1 MDSMRVL
8 FCNYEYP
15 PLGGGGGV
23 LTRAL
28 AAELAQ
34 RHTVTVLTSGAFGLP
49 RETIDI
55 GGVRVLRV
63 PVPFRRHTAVATLPS
78 MLAFLVGGLTV
89 GYRLLGR
96 DDCDILNTH
105 FVLPTG
111 PVGDRLARA
120 ARIPHV
126 LSVLGG
132 DLYDPSKR
140 ISPHRHLVLRVWI
153 RRLLRRAAVVVG
165 GSRNTVENV
174 HRFYAADVPVTLI
187 PLGIARPAIHKATRA
202 QFGCRDDEVVL
213 VTVGRLVSRKAV
225 HQLVEMMGRLR
236 ERPVRLLIV
245 GSGPQENALRADIA
259 RRGLASRVRLLGQLT
274 DVEKFR
280 ALSVAD
286 VYVSASQ
293 HEGFGLVFLEAMA
306 CGLPV
311 VAYDHGGQAD
321 FLRDAETG
329 FLVALNDLDALTDRC
344 LRLVD
349 DGELRRAFGT
359 ATRAV
364 AEAGYIDRCA
374 AMYEALF
381 HNTIA
386 NRAAI
391 APPAARRAVA

>member
-1 MDSMRVL
+1 
-8 FCNYEYP
+8 
-15 PLGGGGGV
+15 
-23 LTRAL
+23 
-28 AAELAQ
+28 
-34 RHTVTVLTSGAFGLP
+34 
-49 RETIDI
+49 
-55 GGVRVLRV
+55 
-63 PVPFRRHTAVATLPS
+63 
-78 MLAFLVGGLTV
+78 
-89 GYRLLGR
+89 
-96 DDCDILNTH
+96 
-105 FVLPTG
+105 
-111 PVGDRLARA
+111 
-120 ARIPHV
+120 V

-140 ISPHRHLVLRVWI
+140 TSPHRHAVLRTWI

-174 HRFYAADVPVTLI
+174 HRFYADDVSVTLI
-187 PLGIARPAIHKATRA
+187 PLGIARPTLHQATRA

-213 VTVGRLVSRKAV
+213 VTVGRLVKRKAV

-245 GSGPQENALRADIA
+245 GSGPQESALRADIA
-259 RRGLASRVRLLGQLT
+259 RRGLEGQVRLLGQLT
-274 DVEKFR
+274 DIEKFQ

-311 VAYDHGGQAD
+311 VAYDHGGQSD

-344 LRLVD
+344 GRLAD
-349 DGELRRAFGT
+349 DSELRRTFGT
-359 ATRAV
+359 AAWAG

-374 AMYEALF
+374 ATYEALF
-381 HNTIA
+381 RNTVA
-386 NRAAI
+386 NRPAVAG
-391 APPAARRAVA
+391 PAARRAVA

>member
-1 MDSMRVL
+1 MRIL
-8 FCNYEYP
+8 LCNYEYP

-28 AAELAQ
+28 AGELAQ

-49 RETIDI
+49 KETTDSD
-55 GGVRVLRV
+55 GVRVLRV
-63 PVPFRRHTAVATLPS
+63 PVPFRHHAAVATLPS
-78 MLAFLVGGLTV
+78 MLAFLVGGLTA
-89 GYRLLGR
+89 GYRLIARG
-96 DDCDILNTH
+96 DYDILNTH

-120 ARIPHV
+120 AGIPHV

-140 ISPHRHLVLRVWI
+140 MSPHRHLVLRIWI
-153 RRLLRRAAVVVG
+153 RRLLHRAAVVVG

-187 PLGIARPAIHKATRA
+187 PLGIARPILGTATRA
-202 QFGCRDDEVVL
+202 QFDCRDDEVVL
-213 VTVGRLVSRKAV
+213 VTVGRLVRRKAV
-225 HQLVEMMGRLR
+225 HQLVQMMDRLR
-236 ERPVRLLIV
+236 QRPVRLLIV
-245 GSGPQENALRADIA
+245 GSGPQESALRTDIG
-259 RRGLASRVRLLGQLT
+259 RRGLEGQVRLLGQLT
-274 DVEKFR
+274 DGEKFQ

-286 VYVSASQ
+286 IYVSASQ

-311 VAYDHGGQAD
+311 VAYDHGGQSD
-321 FLRDAETG
+321 FLRDSETG

-344 LRLVD
+344 CRLAD
-349 DGELRRAFGT
+349 AGELRRTFGT
-359 ATRAV
+359 VARAV

-374 AMYEALF
+374 TMYEALF
-381 HNTIA
+381 RNTVA

-391 APPAARRAVA
+391 ARPAARRAVA